1 MLRQIFAWS
10 NLAALTVL
18 GTLLVSEPAAAQQ
31 GWYQYGQS
39 GVYGPYYSG
48 NTGPYYSGNTYYPGT
63 YGGSEY
69 TTPGYYYST
78 PSYNTV
84 PSFSRRRVF
93 NGGYQQPYYSP
104 WIASEYGNL
113 GMIGGVNGSNVG
125 QAALINITVPT
136 TANISFEGKETV
148 QKGVFRQFITPAL
161 TPGQDF
167 NYTIEV
173 NWTENGTEV
182 SRSRNITVHAG
193 DIINLSFNSGNNSVS
208 NVP

>member
-39 GVYGPYYSG
+39 GAY
-48 NTGPYYSGNTYYPGT
+48 GPYYSGNTYYPGT
-63 YGGSEY
+63 YGGSEF

-93 NGGYQQPYYSP
+93 GGGYQPYYSP

-113 GMIGGVNGSNVG
+113 GMIGG

-136 TANISFEGKETV
+136 NANISFEGKETV

-167 NYTIEV
+167 SYTVEV
-173 NWTENGTEV
+173 SWTENGTEV

-208 NVP
+208 SVP